1 MNFEINKTYS
11 CCSICD
17 SNCTWT
23 FKVLKRTAKFV
34 TLEDQDGKVFR
45 KKVTVFDGDE
55 QCNPLGN
62 YSMAPILRA
71 DKEVQSEVAEAVK
84 EEKTIEVTDII
95 ECSKATD
102 TEDFIF
108 EVQPEDEEI
117 NEPHYVIQHRKVTK
131 KLGIFPSYS
140 DASKWV
146 DKNHNDYKGTLGIY
160 KVRVYDQPAKS
171 KNFQLVGNAF
181 KEVSFYE
188 GQTINESETQ
198 GCKATVKY
206 QGGNR
211 SFQGQYKETDTD
223 RKKKNADILIKY
235 ANGGSFTVSVKPH
248 VIVKGS
254 GVKDRYDSGNYEVSS
269 NKLKQLQKVYSSMC
283 DF

>member
-11 CCSICD
+11 CCSVCD
-17 SNCTWT
+17 SNCKWT
-23 FKVLKRTAKFV
+23 FKVLKRTDKFV

-45 KKVTVFDGDE
+45 KKVTVFNGDE
-55 QCNPLGN
+55 QCNPLGV

-71 DKEVQSEVAEAVK
+71 DKEVQSEVVEAV
-84 EEKTIEVTDII
+84 EETKTVEATDII
-95 ECSKATD
+95 ECSEVTD

-108 EVQPEDEEI
+108 EVQPEDEEV
-117 NEPHYVIQHRKVTK
+117 NEPHYVVQHRKVTK
-131 KLGIFPSYS
+131 KLGIFPSYR

-146 DKNHNDYKGTLGIY
+146 DKNHNYYKGTLGIY
-160 KVRVYDQPAKS
+160 KVHVYDQPVKV
-171 KNFQLVGNAF
+171 KNFQLVGNTF
-181 KEVSFYE
+181 KEVPFYE
-188 GQTINESETQ
+188 GQTINESKTQ

-211 SFQGQYKETDTD
+211 DLKGQYEDTDTD
-223 RKKKNADILIKY
+223 NKKKDSDILIKY

-254 GVKDRYDSGNYEVSS
+254 GVKDRYNSTCYEVSS

>member
-71 DKEVQSEVAEAVK
+71 DKVVQSEVAEAVK
-84 EEKTIEVTDII
+84 ETKTDEATDII
-95 ECSKATD
+95 ECSEVTD
-102 TEDFIF
+102 TGDFIF

-140 DASKWV
+140 EASKWV
-146 DKNHNDYKGTLGIY
+146 DKNHSDYKGTLGIY
-160 KVRVYDQPAKS
+160 KVCVYDQPAKS
-171 KNFQLVGNAF
+171 KNFQLVGNSLSAP
-181 KEVSFYE
+181 FYK
-188 GQTINESETQ
+188 GQTITESETQ
-198 GCKATVKY
+198 GCKAAVKY

-211 SFQGQYKETDTD
+211 SLQGQYEDTDTD
-223 RKKKNADILIKY
+223 NKKKDSDILIKY

>member
-23 FKVLKRTAKFV
+23 FKVLKRTAKFL

-71 DKEVQSEVAEAVK
+71 DKVVQSEVAEAVK
-84 EEKTIEVTDII
+84 ETKTDEATDII
-95 ECSKATD
+95 ECSEFPD
-102 TEDFIF
+102 TEDFVF

-117 NEPHYVIQHRKVTK
+117 NEPHYVVQHRSKTK
-131 KLGIFPSYS
+131 KLGIFPSYRS
-140 DASKWV
+140 ASEWL
-146 DKNHNDYKGTLGIY
+146 DKNYKNYKGILGIY
-160 KVRVYDQPAKS
+160 KVRVYDQ
-171 KNFQLVGNAF
+171 
-181 KEVSFYE
+181 E
-188 GQTINESETQ
+188 I
-198 GCKATVKY
+198 TVKTFDLSGGRFVPGEVIQESGSAVVTY
-206 QGGNR
+206 QGGSR
-211 SFQGQYKETDTD
+211 DLKGEYKETETDTE
-223 RKKKNADILIKY
+223 KKNADILIKY
-235 ANGGSFTVSVKPH
+235 ANGGSFTISVKPH
-248 VIVKGS
+248 VTVNGR
-254 GVKDRYDSGNYEVSS
+254 GVKEQYNSDSYEVTD
-269 NKLKQLQKVYSSMC
+269 NYLKKLQKNYSSVC